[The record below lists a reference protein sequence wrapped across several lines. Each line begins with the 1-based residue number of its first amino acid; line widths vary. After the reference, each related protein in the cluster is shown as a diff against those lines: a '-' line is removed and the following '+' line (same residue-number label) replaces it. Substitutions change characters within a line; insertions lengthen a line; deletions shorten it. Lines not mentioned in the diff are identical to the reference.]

1 MRSLVIATAVGAG
14 AVSLA
19 MSVVGAA
26 YRAQTAPDTTS
37 EPESHDGPQWIGSG
51 HREVLLDP
59 SVTDERDG
67 QTVYPAHVS
76 VDAEAVVDVQEVR

>member
-1 MRSLVIATAVGAG
+1 MRSLVIATAVGAA

-19 MSVVGAA
+19 MSLVGVSAA
-26 YRAQTAPDTTS
+26 YRRQTTPDAETH
-37 EPESHDGPQWIGSG
+37 EGPQWIESG

-67 QTVYPAHVS
+67 QTIYPAHVS
-76 VDAEAVVDVQEVR
+76 ADRAAVVDVQEVR